1 MICIKEERVILL
13 FYCVYGESTVYKDF
27 SRPPEKRSPFYYFG
41 TALKMRQIAACKRQ
55 CRKKQLFVFS
65 TQFSAAFHLLVE
77 KSIYVPTQ
85 RQQIKKASSVVYTDT
100 KQ

>member
-1 MICIKEERVILL
+1 MESRLYTKILAGPLRNEVLLL
-13 FYCVYGESTVYKDF
+13 FWHSSKN
-27 SRPPEKRSPFYYFG
+27 
-41 TALKMRQIAACKRQ
+41 AANSCMQAAVSK
-55 CRKKQLFVFS
+55 KKQLFVFS